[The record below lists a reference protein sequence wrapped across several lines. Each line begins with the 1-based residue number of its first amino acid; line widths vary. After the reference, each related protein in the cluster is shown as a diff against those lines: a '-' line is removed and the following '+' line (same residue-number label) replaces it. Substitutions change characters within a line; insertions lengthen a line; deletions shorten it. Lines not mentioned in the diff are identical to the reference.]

1 MSKTGTVRFEIV
13 PGHPHHGKPVVVL
26 GGVKFKRGVAVVT
39 ADDAAKVEPVLT
51 KYHNVGIVGSPEH
64 EEFTRLYA
72 GAVDTAD
79 ERDTE
84 GKVVKKGK
92 KLTKEQREAAIAKAH
107 VEIEEEKRQA
117 HEAALFGDEEAEEL
131 AEINGVRS
139 GTPAAVGG
147 PQAQS

>member
-13 PGHPHHGKPVVVL
+13 EGHPHHGKPVVVL

-51 KYHNVGIVGSPEH
+51 KFHNVAIVGSPEH
-64 EEFTRLYA
+64 EEFKRLYA
-72 GAVDTAD
+72 GAIDAKSVDA
-79 ERDTE
+79 
-84 GKVVKKGK
+84 KKK
-92 KLTKEQREAAIAKAH
+92 AIEKAH
-107 VEIEEEKRQA
+107 AEIEEEKRHA
-117 HEAALFGDEEAEEL
+117 REAALFGDEEDEEL

-147 PQAQS
+147 PQSQS